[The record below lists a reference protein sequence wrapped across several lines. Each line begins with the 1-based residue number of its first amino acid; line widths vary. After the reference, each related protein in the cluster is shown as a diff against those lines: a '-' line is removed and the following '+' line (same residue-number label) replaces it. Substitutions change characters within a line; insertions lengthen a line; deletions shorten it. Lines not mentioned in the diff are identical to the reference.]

1 MKNLGKT
8 VSVNLHIMA
17 AKVCQVVCKRLCQVQ
32 SSKRNHQLRK
42 LVLFCPN
49 PKALLIRKNIFIF
62 IQNNFKHFKTMN
74 TTTLKT
80 IAKGA
85 LTGISLIVS
94 VVQLVEFTT
103 HTVMWYRNRKIATD
117 TNSVAED

>member
-1 MKNLGKT
+1 
-8 VSVNLHIMA
+8 
-17 AKVCQVVCKRLCQVQ
+17 
-32 SSKRNHQLRK
+32 
-42 LVLFCPN
+42 
-49 PKALLIRKNIFIF
+49 
-62 IQNNFKHFKTMN
+62 MN